1 MRRRLSGLIALAC
14 LSIGTIS
21 AQTTEELMAIQA
33 AKAAEL
39 ATLEGQLTD
48 LTATVDALKTEVA
61 GLTDQITPYPRWD
74 IGARGNIGFNI
85 SNFND
90 WLSKESPNTNAISI
104 GFTGNGYANLDQK
117 KYFWRNNLNVALGWQ
132 KFDDEDDPNDDNKEF
147 KVTSD
152 AFNMTTLFGY
162 KLSDKW
168 ALSTLAE
175 YRSSLIDNFNN
186 PGYLDVGAGATW
198 TPIKD
203 LVVVIHPLNY
213 NFVFSN
219 TGFDYQSSFG
229 TKVVA
234 DYKREIVKGINWT
247 SNLSAFLSYKGMDL
261 SNWTWINGLTTSV
274 KGFGI
279 GLDIG
284 LRSNKQEAEAAGR
297 TNNPLQTYWIFGLT
311 YVLGK

>member
-1 MRRRLSGLIALAC
+1 MRKRIFCWTLAFF
-14 LSIGTIS
+14 SIGILD
-21 AQTTEELMAIQA
+21 AQTTEELTALQA
-33 AKAAEL
+33 VKAVEL
-39 ATLEGQLTD
+39 ATLEGQLTE

-85 SNFND
+85 SHFSD

-117 KYFWRNNLNVALGWQ
+117 KYFWRNNLNLALGWQ
-132 KFDDEDDPNDDNKEF
+132 KFDDEDDPTDSDEF

-152 AFNMTTLFGY
+152 AFNVTTLFGY

-175 YRSSLIDNFNN
+175 YRTSLLDNFNN
-186 PGYLDVGAGATW
+186 PGYLDFGAGATW

-234 DYKREIVKGINWT
+234 DYKREIVKGIKWT
-247 SNLSAFLSYKGMDL
+247 SNLSAFKSYKGMDL

-279 GLDIG
+279 GLDVG

-297 TNNPLQTYWIFGLT
+297 TNNPLQTYWVFGLT
-311 YVLGK
+311 YALGK

>member
-1 MRRRLSGLIALAC
+1 MRNRILL
-14 LSIGTIS
+14 LSIACFSIGLTQ
-21 AQTTEELMAIQA
+21 AQTTEELTALKET
-33 AKAAEL
+33 KAAEL
-39 ATLEGQLTD
+39 TTLEAQLKD

-61 GLTDQITPYPRWD
+61 DLTDKITPYPRWD
-74 IGARGNIGFNI
+74 IGARGNLGFNI
-85 SNFND
+85 SNFSD
-90 WLSKESPNTNAISI
+90 WLSKEASNTNAISI

-117 KYFWRNNLNVALGWQ
+117 KYFWRNNLNLALGWQ

-152 AFNMTTLFGY
+152 AFNVTTLFGY

-198 TPIKD
+198 TPITD

-213 NFVFSN
+213 NFVFADS
-219 TGFDYQSSFG
+219 GFDYQSSFG
-229 TKVVA
+229 TKIVA

-247 SNLSAFLSYKGMDL
+247 SNLSAFMSYKGIDL
-261 SNWTWINGLTTSV
+261 SNWTWINGLTTTV
-274 KGFGI
+274 KGFGV

-284 LRSNKQEAEAAGR
+284 LRSNRQEAEAAGLS
-297 TNNPLQTYWIFGLT
+297 NNPLQTYWVLGLT
-311 YVLGK
+311 YALGK

>member
-1 MRRRLSGLIALAC
+1 MRNRFLLMAIVC
-14 LSIGTIS
+14 ISIGTTK
-21 AQTTEELMAIQA
+21 AQTTEELTVLKD
-33 AKAAEL
+33 AKATEL
-39 ATLEGQLTD
+39 TSLEAQLKD
-48 LTATVDALKTEVA
+48 LTASVDALKTEVA
-61 GLTDQITPYPRWD
+61 DLTDKITPYPRWD

-85 SNFND
+85 SNFSD
-90 WLSKESPNTNAISI
+90 WLSKESPSTNAISI

-152 AFNMTTLFGY
+152 AFNVTTLFGY

-229 TKVVA
+229 TKIVA

-247 SNLSAFLSYKGMDL
+247 SNLSAFMSYKGMDL

-279 GLDIG
+279 GLDVG

-297 TNNPLQTYWIFGLT
+297 TNNPLQTYWVLGLT
-311 YVLGK
+311 YALGK